1 MPTWL
6 GSGRKRPGNRAASK
20 RVSLIDKNV
29 IAAAVLL
36 ACTAAAFFELT
47 RFPAE
52 ARPFPALVLVALV
65 VTGVIWLVRS
75 LLARTAS
82 DSGVGTAGG
91 KRRLM
96 AAVGLTFAYAVA
108 VSHFSYFVPTLL
120 YIPAM
125 AMVLG
130 NQRPLVACLAGVGF
144 TVGAYLI
151 FVVFFERPIP
161 LL

>member
-6 GSGRKRPGNRAASK
+6 GSGRKRPGNRAARK

-29 IAAAVLL
+29 IAAVVLL

-52 ARPFPALVLVALV
+52 ARPFPALVLVVLV

-75 LLARTAS
+75 FLARTAS
-82 DSGVGTAGG
+82 GSGVGTAGG
-91 KRRLM
+91 KRRLT
-96 AAVGLTFAYAVA
+96 AAVGLTLAYAVA
-108 VSHFSYFVPTLL
+108 VSHLSYFVPTLL

-125 AMVLG
+125 AMVLD

-151 FVVFFERPIP
+151 FVVIFERPIP

>member
-1 MPTWL
+1 VT
-6 GSGRKRPGNRAASK
+6 
-20 RVSLIDKNV
+20 LIDKNV
-29 IAAAVLL
+29 IGAAVLL

-52 ARPFPALVLVALV
+52 ARPFPALVLVVLL
-65 VTGVIWLVRS
+65 VTGLIWLVRS
-75 LLARTAS
+75 LLVQAS
-82 DSGVGTAGG
+82 PGNDPVTTGG
-91 KRRLM
+91 KRRLI

-108 VSHFSYFVPTLL
+108 VSHLSYFIPTLL

-125 AMVLG
+125 AIVLG
-130 NQRPLVACLAGVGF
+130 NRQPLVVGLVGVGF

-151 FVVFFERPIP
+151 FVVIFERPIP

>member
-1 MPTWL
+1 M
-6 GSGRKRPGNRAASK
+6 SF
-20 RVSLIDKNV
+20 IDKNV
-29 IAAAVLL
+29 IGAAVLL
-36 ACTAAAFFELT
+36 ACTVAASFELT

-52 ARPFPALVLVALV
+52 ARPFPALVLGALFVAGL
-65 VTGVIWLVRS
+65 IWLARS
-75 LLARTAS
+75 LLARTAPQI
-82 DSGVGTAGG
+82 DTAVAGD

-96 AAVGLTFAYAVA
+96 AAVGLTCAYAVA
-108 VSHFSYFVPTLL
+108 VSHLSYFIPTLL

-130 NQRPLVACLAGVGF
+130 NRQPLIVCLAGVGF

-151 FVVFFERPIP
+151 FVVIFERPIP

>member
-1 MPTWL
+1 
-6 GSGRKRPGNRAASK
+6 
-20 RVSLIDKNV
+20 VSFIDKNV
-29 IAAAVLL
+29 TGAAVLL

-52 ARPFPALVLVALV
+52 ARPFPTLVLVVLV
-65 VTGVIWLVRS
+65 VSGAIWLVRS
-75 LLARTAS
+75 FLARTAS
-82 DSGVGTAGG
+82 DGGVGTPGG
-91 KRRLM
+91 KQRLT

-108 VSHFSYFVPTLL
+108 VSHISYFVPTLL

-130 NQRPLVACLAGVGF
+130 NRQPLVVCLAGVGF

-151 FVVFFERPIP
+151 FVVIFERPIP